1 MNPKDHPDA
10 KIGDVVEIYLP
21 EDDGVRLL
29 LQITS
34 FQEDKKGTKGMANSK
49 QSMSTVLAALF
60 FNQSNSRT
68 DVISIDASIASAFN
82 LPTYSEVVMRTIDP
96 ATVALDSV
104 EITFKDQYMGR
115 SEMWRLKTYLVN
127 TYMIFFCCD

>member
-1 MNPKDHPDA
+1 MILNPKDHPEA

-21 EDDGVRLL
+21 EDDGIRLL

-34 FQEDKKGTKGMANSK
+34 FQEDKKGTKGNRTLPIPKLHSI
-49 QSMSTVLAALF
+49 SHTILLSAL
-60 FNQSNSRT
+60 SDL

-115 SEMWRLKTYLVN
+115 SEMWRLKTFLVN
-127 TYMIFFCCD
+127 LGI

>member
-1 MNPKDHPDA
+1 MILNPKDHPEA

-21 EDDGVRLL
+21 EDDGIRLL

-34 FQEDKKGTKGMANSK
+34 FQEDKKGTKGIRTLPIPKLHSI
-49 QSMSTVLAALF
+49 SHTILLSAL
-60 FNQSNSRT
+60 SNL

-115 SEMWRLKTYLVN
+115 SEMWRLKTFLVN
-127 TYMIFFCCD
+127 LGI

>member
-1 MNPKDHPDA
+1 MCFSSF
-10 KIGDVVEIYLP
+10 VVNI
-21 EDDGVRLL
+21 
-29 LQITS
+29 
-34 FQEDKKGTKGMANSK
+34 
-49 QSMSTVLAALF
+49 
-60 FNQSNSRT
+60 FNQKFHL

-115 SEMWRLKTYLVN
+115 SEMWRLKTFLVCPHKIIQIIDSFYLCV
-127 TYMIFFCCD
+127 YFFFHICL

>member
-1 MNPKDHPDA
+1 MILNPKDHPEA

-21 EDDGVRLL
+21 EDDGIRLL

-34 FQEDKKGTKGMANSK
+34 FQEDKKGTKGTRTLPIPKLHSI
-49 QSMSTVLAALF
+49 SHTILLSVLSDL
-60 FNQSNSRT
+60 

-115 SEMWRLKTYLVN
+115 SEMWRLKTFLVN
-127 TYMIFFCCD
+127 LGI